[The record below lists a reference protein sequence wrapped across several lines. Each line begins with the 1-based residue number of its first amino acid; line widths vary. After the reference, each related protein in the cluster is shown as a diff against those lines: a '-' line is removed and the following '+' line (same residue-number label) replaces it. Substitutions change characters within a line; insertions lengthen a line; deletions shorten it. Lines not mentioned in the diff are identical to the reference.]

1 MNITSEGSNT
11 VSARIGTVERGVV
24 DGFII
29 DNAGTGYKVGD
40 NLVFNNAGTEQR

>member
-1 MNITSEGSNT
+1 MALYYTADQLVNITSEGSNT

-29 DNAGTGYKVGD
+29 DNV
-40 NLVFNNAGTEQR
+40 LVLDIKLEII